1 MVHYRPKSPISA
13 YKTYL
18 YLQAKIGHKANQTR
32 AAKPTASPLLVVQD
46 GGNRPSTTEIDRRRP
61 ILAVPPGSGWSAYR
75 YVLGGMGLTAFLVD
89 TTFEGFVHNEA
100 RFALPVRIGL
110 SSSSRYGTIPGTER
124 FLPLLSCIFFLPQ
137 SIADGRFRRY
147 CPVAGGPPTGQ
158 LIDLSIP
165 PDTGPYRYV
174 RHLATRKVFSYTSKG
189 SIGISEV

>member
-1 MVHYRPKSPISA
+1 MDHAGDSSLVGDGSRGGIA
-13 YKTYL
+13 EE
-18 YLQAKIGHKANQTR
+18 QR
-32 AAKPTASPLLVVQD
+32 A
-46 GGNRPSTTEIDRRRP
+46 GN
-61 ILAVPPGSGWSAYR
+61 
-75 YVLGGMGLTAFLVD
+75 
-89 TTFEGFVHNEA
+89 
-100 RFALPVRIGL
+100 
-110 SSSSRYGTIPGTER
+110 R